1 MMYHF
6 IKPLIGLFLAAT
18 FTHGYT
24 QGTTMDRTALITQK
38 SFDVKI
44 LANGVDVSARSP
56 VTQVKYN
63 VDGTGTRT
71 LRDGTTITGSWKFL
85 NQQQTQIEV
94 AGPEGTSRWV
104 VTELTDKIYRKSNID
119 TGVEFIHLPK

>member
-1 MMYHF
+1 MNKF
-6 IKPLIGLFLAAT
+6 IKPLIGVVVAFVLSQG
-18 FTHGYT
+18 HT

-44 LANGVDVSARSP
+44 LANGIDVSDKSP

-63 VDGTGTRT
+63 ADGTGMRT
-71 LRDGTTITGSWKFL
+71 LRDGKTMTGSWKFI
-85 NQQQTQIEV
+85 NPQQTQIEV
-94 AGPEGTSRWV
+94 IGPEGTSRWV
-104 VTELTDKIYRKSNID
+104 VMELTDKIYRKANID